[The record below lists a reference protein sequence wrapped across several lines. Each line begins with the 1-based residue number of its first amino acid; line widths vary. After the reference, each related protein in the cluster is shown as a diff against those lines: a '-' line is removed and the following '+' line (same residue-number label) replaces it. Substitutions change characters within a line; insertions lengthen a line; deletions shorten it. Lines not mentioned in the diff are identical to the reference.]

1 MSTAEAWLRRAAY
14 REWGALVADL
24 RIASVRRRWRAIPL
38 TIAAVVLISVLQ
50 LVQHTAWGDDLVN
63 RSGVVSATL
72 LWWKALL
79 RTPLSLFVP
88 ALDLP
93 VWGALAQVLV
103 VFGIAEITLGK
114 ARTVGI
120 AYLSTLAG
128 TTYARWGVSR
138 GPHAVLGLA
147 PIDAFIRDTG
157 PSAAVVALAVCV
169 AWRYRAWWT
178 AGVVAGSMVVE
189 AALWPNL
196 AGWEHLAAILT
207 AVGWCLVDD
216 AVRRRRKRRTDRPA
230 EGRPPARL

>member
-24 RIASVRRRWRAIPL
+24 RIASVRERWRAIPL
-38 TIAAVVLISVLQ
+38 TITAVVLISVLQ
-50 LVQHTAWGDDLVN
+50 LVQHTTLGDDLVN
-63 RSGVVSATL
+63 RAGVVSASL

-114 ARTVGI
+114 ARTLGI

-128 TTYARWGVSR
+128 TTYARWGVAQ

-147 PIDAFIRDTG
+147 QIDAFIRDTG

-169 AWRYRAWWT
+169 AWRYRACWT

-189 AALWPNL
+189 VALWPNL
-196 AGWEHLAAILT
+196 AGWEHLAAIT
-207 AVGWCLVDD
+207 AAVGWCLVDD

-230 EGRPPARL
+230 GGL